1 MSDQGYTQPD
11 DQEEEDTG
19 LFCRNCSPAMRK
31 LGYYLTFLAGIII
44 FVLGIINILSANVA
58 FLIVGSLVTI
68 LSPLWIKSPKILCIE
83 LKNPVRLLS
92 TLIFLG
98 FLIATIIATT
108 TLEST
113 ILSVIL
119 GICLALAGI
128 WYFLSFFKNGQK
140 ACIAFLKTCCGKAEQ
155 QEQQGETVEESA

>member
-1 MSDQGYTQPD
+1 
-11 DQEEEDTG
+11 
-19 LFCRNCSPAMRK
+19 MRK

-108 TLEST
+108 TLDST

-140 ACIAFLKTCCGKAEQ
+140 ACIAFLKACCGKEEQ